1 MSNTLTLDEP
11 QLVARLRA
19 GEESAFE
26 QLVRSTSGRLL
37 AAARRLLRNEEDARD
52 AVQSAFI
59 RAFQSLSR
67 FREESRLSTWLHRI
81 LVNEALMRLRSR
93 ARGEEE
99 SIDPLLPTFVAD
111 GHQTRDTVDWSEAA
125 DKALERAETTRDAKL
140 AALKNPAPG
149 TTAVITSKTVN
160 RLGRPAGT
168 ARRRLEDARAAA
180 KAVPAK
186 IPLARHNPAMV
197 RLDTET
203 KLITHAIRM
212 AAFNT
217 ETIMTRALHG
227 HYARAGDE
235 AAAVIREALTAS
247 GDIIPGNA
255 ILQVRLDPLSAPRR
269 TRALAALCDQLN
281 AAGTRYPGTDLILRY
296 EVKDHPGTA

>member
-1 MSNTLTLDEP
+1 MSNTLALDEP

-81 LVNEALMRLRSR
+81 LVNEALMKLRSR

-111 GHQTRDTVDWSEAA
+111 GHQTRDTVDWSESA
-125 DKALERAETTRDAKL
+125 DKALERAETRALINRAIDQLPESYRTVLVMRDL
-140 AALKNPAPG
+140 EEMS
-149 TTAVITSKTVN
+149 TAEVAEMLGVSANVIK
-160 RLGRPAGT
+160 
-168 ARRRLEDARAAA
+168 
-180 KAVPAK
+180 
-186 IPLARHNPAMV
+186 V
-197 RLDTET
+197 RLHRARQALRTLLEHEFGGT
-203 KLITHAIRM
+203 K
-212 AAFNT
+212 
-217 ETIMTRALHG
+217 
-227 HYARAGDE
+227 
-235 AAAVIREALTAS
+235 
-247 GDIIPGNA
+247 
-255 ILQVRLDPLSAPRR
+255 
-269 TRALAALCDQLN
+269 
-281 AAGTRYPGTDLILRY
+281 
-296 EVKDHPGTA
+296 

>member
-1 MSNTLTLDEP
+1 MSNTLALDEP

-81 LVNEALMRLRSR
+81 LVNEALMKLRSR

-111 GHQTRDTVDWSEAA
+111 GHQTRDTVDWSESA
-125 DKALERAETTRDAKL
+125 DKALERAETRALINRAIDQLPESYRTVLVMRDL
-140 AALKNPAPG
+140 EEMS
-149 TTAVITSKTVN
+149 TAEVAEMLGASANVIK
-160 RLGRPAGT
+160 
-168 ARRRLEDARAAA
+168 
-180 KAVPAK
+180 
-186 IPLARHNPAMV
+186 V
-197 RLDTET
+197 RLHRARQALRTLLEHEFGGT
-203 KLITHAIRM
+203 K
-212 AAFNT
+212 
-217 ETIMTRALHG
+217 
-227 HYARAGDE
+227 
-235 AAAVIREALTAS
+235 
-247 GDIIPGNA
+247 
-255 ILQVRLDPLSAPRR
+255 
-269 TRALAALCDQLN
+269 
-281 AAGTRYPGTDLILRY
+281 
-296 EVKDHPGTA
+296 

>member
-1 MSNTLTLDEP
+1 MSNTLALDEP

-81 LVNEALMRLRSR
+81 LVNEALMKLRSR

-111 GHQTRDTVDWSEAA
+111 GHQTRDTVDWSESA
-125 DKALERAETTRDAKL
+125 DKALERAETRALINRAIDQLPESYRTVLVMRDL
-140 AALKNPAPG
+140 EEMN
-149 TTAVITSKTVN
+149 TAEVAEMLGVSANVIK
-160 RLGRPAGT
+160 
-168 ARRRLEDARAAA
+168 
-180 KAVPAK
+180 
-186 IPLARHNPAMV
+186 V
-197 RLDTET
+197 RLHRARQALRTLLEHEFGGT
-203 KLITHAIRM
+203 K
-212 AAFNT
+212 
-217 ETIMTRALHG
+217 
-227 HYARAGDE
+227 
-235 AAAVIREALTAS
+235 
-247 GDIIPGNA
+247 
-255 ILQVRLDPLSAPRR
+255 
-269 TRALAALCDQLN
+269 
-281 AAGTRYPGTDLILRY
+281 
-296 EVKDHPGTA
+296 

>member
-1 MSNTLTLDEP
+1 MSNTLALDEP

-99 SIDPLLPTFVAD
+99 SIDGLLPTFIAD
-111 GHQTRDTVDWSEAA
+111 GHQTRDTVDWSETA
-125 DKALERAETTRDAKL
+125 DKALERAETSALINRAIDQLPESYRTVLVMRDLEEMSTAE
-140 AALKNPAPG
+140 AAELLGVSTN
-149 TTAVITSKTVN
+149 VIK
-160 RLGRPAGT
+160 
-168 ARRRLEDARAAA
+168 
-180 KAVPAK
+180 
-186 IPLARHNPAMV
+186 V
-197 RLDTET
+197 RLHRARQALRTLLEREFGGT
-203 KLITHAIRM
+203 K
-212 AAFNT
+212 
-217 ETIMTRALHG
+217 
-227 HYARAGDE
+227 
-235 AAAVIREALTAS
+235 
-247 GDIIPGNA
+247 
-255 ILQVRLDPLSAPRR
+255 
-269 TRALAALCDQLN
+269 
-281 AAGTRYPGTDLILRY
+281 
-296 EVKDHPGTA
+296 